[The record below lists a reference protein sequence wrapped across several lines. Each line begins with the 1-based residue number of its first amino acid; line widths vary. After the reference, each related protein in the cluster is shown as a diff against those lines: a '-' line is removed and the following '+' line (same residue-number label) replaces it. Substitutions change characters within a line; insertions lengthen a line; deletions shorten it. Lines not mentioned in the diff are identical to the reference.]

1 MWWECRSR
9 IFSNPDD
16 SAGKEVV
23 PRLAHRP
30 SGGVVTEAIAMEA
43 DGDAVVFRRQLYGG
57 RCLAAIVAERFPV
70 VSTLKPRTM
79 EPAAEQPGRTGEQ
92 IPVSAFLDASLIR
105 TKVLQK
111 VAEEVRCVRLESAR
125 VVVSGGRGLKGPE
138 PFKLL
143 EELPQLLKGAVG
155 ASRVV
160 VDAGWIPHSMQVGQT
175 GKTVSPDLYIA
186 VGISGASQHRQG

>member
-16 SAGKEVV
+16 SAGKEVA
-23 PRLAHRP
+23 PRLAHRLN
-30 SGGVVTEAIAMEA
+30 GGVVTEAIAVEA
-43 DGDAVVFRRQLYGG
+43 DGDAVVFRRQLYGR

-70 VSTLKPRTM
+70 VATLKPRTM

-111 VAEEVRCVRLESAR
+111 VAEEVRGVRLES
-125 VVVSGGRGLKGPE
+125 GGGGGSKG
-138 PFKLL
+138 
-143 EELPQLLKGAVG
+143 
-155 ASRVV
+155 R
-160 VDAGWIPHSMQVGQT
+160 
-175 GKTVSPDLYIA
+175 SP
-186 VGISGASQHRQG
+186 SS